1 MTRFG
6 FALAFASAILFTGVA
21 VGQEKKG
28 ELPPTDPMHPY
39 VRIETT
45 LGDIVLKLDAQKAPI
60 TTLNFLRYADDKYY
74 EGTIFHRV
82 MSTFMIQ
89 GGGYT
94 ASMEQKTAGLHAP
107 IRNEWKNGV
116 SNARGT
122 VAMARLGGGNHHSA
136 TSQFFINVVDNAR
149 LDRPSDGAAY
159 AVFATVVSG
168 MDTTVEAIRTTE
180 VGTNPKLSMGRVV
193 PEETVEIKSVRLIS
207 EFDRD
212 KTKELAAK
220 AEKVFGGSE
229 LAAKSEKVNAM
240 KDVIAKFEKDTGKKA
255 VTADSGLSY
264 IDMVVGDGE
273 QPGPTDRVEVHYTG
287 WLTDGTKFDS
297 SVDRGKPFA
306 FSLQGGV
313 IKGWLEGVKTMK
325 VGGKR
330 KLIIPSD
337 LGYGKRGSP
346 PTIPADATLVFDVE
360 LLAIK

>member
-6 FALAFASAILFTGVA
+6 LALVLGPAILFTGA
-21 VGQEKKG
+21 AAGQEKKG
-28 ELPPTDPMHPY
+28 ELPPTDSMHPY
-39 VRIETT
+39 VTMETT
-45 LGDIVLKLDAQKAPI
+45 LGDIVLKLDAEKAPI
-60 TTLNFLRYADDKYY
+60 TTLNFLRYADDKFY

-94 ASMEQKTAGLHAP
+94 ASMDQKTAGLHAP
-107 IRNEWKNGV
+107 IRNEWKNGL

-122 VAMARLGGGNHHSA
+122 VAMARLGGGKHHSA

-149 LDRPSDGAAY
+149 LDSPTDGAAY

-180 VGTNPKLSMGRVV
+180 VGTNPKLPMGRVV
-193 PEETVEIKSVRLIS
+193 PTETVEIKSVHLTS
-207 EFDRD
+207 EFDRN
-212 KTKELAAK
+212 KTEKLAAE
-220 AEKVFGGSE
+220 AEKKFGGAE
-229 LAAKSEKVNAM
+229 TAAKSEKVKAM
-240 KDVIAKFEKDTGKKA
+240 QDVIAKFEKETGKKA
-255 VTADSGLSY
+255 VTTDSGLSY
-264 IDMVVGDGE
+264 IDMVDGDGE
-273 QPGPTDRVEVHYTG
+273 QPEPTDRVEVHYTG

-297 SVDRGKPFA
+297 SVDRGQPFA

-337 LGYGKRGSP
+337 LGYGKRGSGR
-346 PTIPADATLVFDVE
+346 TIPANATLVFDVE